1 MTSHQAD
8 AGSETG
14 NTADPAEIDK
24 FSDIASRWWDTESEF
39 KPLHEINPLRFNYIN
54 ERAPVAALRV
64 ADIGCGGGIL
74 TESLARAGATVTGID
89 LSKAALDVAR
99 LHAAE
104 AELSID
110 YQCIA
115 TEEYAAEHSGT
126 FDVVTCMEMLEHVP
140 EPDKIVDACA
150 ALLKPG
156 GSAFFSTLNRNGKS
170 WLFAIVGAEYI
181 LNLLPRG
188 THDWNRF
195 IKPSQ
200 LAQLTRNAG
209 LQTCNL
215 TGMTYQPFTKQYGT
229 STDISV
235 NYLMHTIK
243 AEAAPNGDDNT

>member
-1 MTSHQAD
+1 MKHEKSPV
-8 AGSETG
+8 E
-14 NTADPAEIDK
+14 NTIDPLEIDK
-24 FSDIASRWWDTESEF
+24 FSELASRWWDTESEF
-39 KPLHEINPLRFNYIN
+39 KPLHEINPLRFAYIN
-54 ERAPVAALRV
+54 DRTPLDGLTV

-89 LSKAALDVAR
+89 LSEAALDVAK

-104 AELSID
+104 EQLSIN
-110 YQCIA
+110 YECIA
-115 TEEYAAEHSGT
+115 TEDYAYDHSAT

-140 EPDKIVDACA
+140 EPASIVNACSR
-150 ALLKPG
+150 LLKPG

-188 THDWNRF
+188 THDWQRF

-200 LAQLTRNAG
+200 LAQMTRAAD
-209 LQTCNL
+209 LQVLNI
-215 TGMTYQPFTKQYGT
+215 TGMTYNPFSKQY
-229 STDISV
+229 STGSDISV

-243 AEAAPNGDDNT
+243 AESAAQSSPTKK